1 MSDAE
6 AQNVPEAVAVI
17 GMAGRFPG
25 AKNVS
30 EFWLNLKNGVESITH
45 FTDQELDYAGSE
57 DASLRSDADY
67 VKARPILEDVEMFDA
82 AFFGIH
88 PKEAK
93 MMDPQ
98 QRFFLECAWESL
110 ENAGYDPERYVDSI
124 GVYAG
129 LSMNT
134 YLLSNLCADRNFI
147 EEFVGAYQVGGY
159 HTMMGN
165 EKDFLSTRVS
175 YKLNLKG
182 PSITVQ
188 SACSTSLVAICQACL
203 SLLNYQCDMALAGGV
218 SITFPQKRG
227 YLYQEGGM
235 VSPDGHCRA
244 FDANA
249 QGTIFGSGVG
259 VVTLKR
265 LSDAIADGDHIYAII
280 KGSALNNDGSM
291 KVGYTAPSVDRQ
303 AEVIAMAQA
312 VAGVDAETIS
322 YIEAHGTGTPLG
334 DPIEIAALTQ
344 AFRAST
350 DAKGFCA
357 VGSAKTNVGHLEVAA
372 GVTGLIKAALSL
384 KHGQLPPTLHF
395 ERPNPKIDFA
405 NSPFY
410 VNTKLTEW
418 KTGATPRRAGVS
430 AFGVGGTNA
439 HVVLEEAPPDET
451 PAPSRPWQLLLLSA
465 KTSTALESATAD
477 LVEHFKQRPELNLS
491 DAAHTLQVGRRRFD
505 HRRMLVCRDQHD
517 ASSTLE
523 TPNAKRVFTKSQE
536 SKSLSVVFMFPGQG
550 AQHTRMGIELYQVE
564 PEFREQVDL
573 CCELL
578 KPLLGLDLRDVLYP
592 IDEKIEEA
600 SELLNQTWITQP
612 ALFVIEYAL
621 AKLWQKWGVNPQ
633 AMIGHSLGE
642 YVAACLAGVISLED
656 VLGLLAARGRLIQQ
670 LPTGSMLA
678 VRLPEREVSSLLGEN
693 LSIAAINAPSLCV
706 VSGPTDHVKSLQDR
720 IAAKGIACRPLNAS
734 HAYHSAMM
742 DPILSEFTALIGK
755 VSFKPPQIPFISGV
769 TGNWITAAQAIDPSY
784 WVAQLRQTV
793 RFTDGINEL
802 LKEPGRVLL
811 EVGPGQTLSGL
822 AKQCASKG
830 TAESVFSSLS
840 HAQGK
845 EQDVASM
852 LNALGRLWLSGAQV
866 DWAGFYADERRRRID
881 LPTYPFERQRFW
893 VEPVKSVGEGMPCTA
908 DELKKSVKAESS
920 PPLLIVPTS
929 EITTKE
935 RSLMSQPENTIIN
948 TDLKHKIIST
958 LKTLLKNL
966 SGIDLDEMDASE
978 TFLEMGFDSLFLTQ
992 ASLTIQNEFGMKISF
1007 RQLLDEFSTLES
1019 LAVHIEENL
1028 PTDHSFAK
1036 TTAVEQ
1042 TTIPTSHIAPQLST
1056 PALGDNNEQLVYDG
1070 TVINTTSAIIGMSV
1084 VPASADILERVVAQ
1098 QLQVMSQQL
1107 AMLQNGRQ
1115 VQELMP
1121 HAAHVVRHGM
1131 PTGNGS
1137 GHGGAH
1143 QKELAAIPSN
1153 GSNDS
1158 AVKDDAAKLEFK
1170 SFGTY
1175 KPIGKK
1181 SDKELTPR
1189 QQAYLDNF
1197 IEGYV
1202 ERTRESK
1209 QLTQAHRA
1217 HLADP
1222 RVVAGFRPQWKE
1234 MVYQIIVERSRGS
1247 RLWDVDGNE
1256 YVDLLNGFG
1265 LNLFGHSPAFI
1276 TEAVRG
1282 QLAEG
1287 VEIGPQT
1294 PLAGQVAELISELTG
1309 MERVT
1314 FCNTGSEAVMAA
1326 LRLARTVTGRH
1337 KVALFAGAYHG
1348 NTDEVLVRAGSGG
1361 GKLHTNPGAP
1371 GIPQQNV
1378 GNVLV
1383 LDYGTDESL
1392 EILKAQMH
1400 ELAAVLVEPVQTRHP
1415 DLQPVAFLKE
1425 LRRLTEQA
1433 GTALIFDE
1441 VVTGFRTH
1449 LGGAQAL
1456 FGIRADMATYGK
1468 VVGGGMP
1475 IGIVAGSP
1483 AFMDALDGG
1492 AWNYGDQ
1499 SVPEAGV
1506 TFFAGTFTRHPVAL
1520 AAALAVLKHLKA
1532 SGPELQ
1538 RRLNEKTTELVK
1550 ALNELFEQHH
1560 VPTRIQH
1567 FASIFYFSFPVEEKW
1582 ASLLYY
1588 HLRRKGVHVLD
1599 GFPCFL
1605 TTAHTDEDFEFIIR
1619 AFTESVQEMQDA
1631 GFFPES
1637 PRPSRNRLTTLD
1649 VNGNGSLGH
1658 PPAPST
1664 TPAGNVMVGAHSG
1677 DANGNGNEH
1686 RVSEVPLTAA
1696 QKEIWFATQ
1705 MSDASSCAFN
1715 DAVHV
1720 KIHGALNVEAMRRA
1734 IQAIVNR
1741 HDALRTTFKSSGEYQ
1756 QSSPHQLIEVQLVDM
1771 STLRDDERA
1780 AELAKIHEREAHQP
1794 FDLMDGPLVRANLV
1808 KLEKDEY
1815 FLILMAHHI
1824 VCDGWSF
1831 AILLQELGELYSSE
1845 CKGLPHQLSKPM
1857 QFSEYATWHAE
1868 QQQTLEVTAAESYWL
1883 GQFADSLP
1891 FLELPTDRPRPTT
1904 KTYNGATVNVVID
1917 AALYHDLKRV
1927 GAKKGCT
1934 SFTTM
1939 LAGFEVLLHRLTGQ
1953 EDFAVGI
1960 FAAGQSSVGRDDL
1973 VGHCANML
1981 PLRNAV
1987 PADATFAEHLLS
1999 LKKKVLSAYEHQN
2012 YTYGSLLEKLALRND
2027 ASRTPPISVTFN
2039 IDRAGFK
2046 GLDFFGL
2053 KVEVDAPQKSFVN
2066 FDLDFNIVETDSGL
2080 VLDCHYSTDLF
2091 DAETIRRLLNQYE
2104 NLLRGIVANPEAR
2117 ISDLP
2122 LLASAE
2128 RHKMLVV
2135 WNDTLSNYPR
2145 NKCLHQLIE
2154 EQAARTPDAVAVTC
2168 DGEHMTY
2175 GELNRRAN
2183 QLARHLRAWGV
2194 GHGALVG
2201 ILVERSAVMLVGLLG
2216 ILKAGGAYVP
2226 MDPAYPQERLAFML
2240 EDAGVK
2246 VLITQSSLRE
2256 RIPTHGI
2263 KMLCLDSDWASVA
2276 GESAESINTDVA
2288 SVNTAYVIYTS
2299 GSTGKPKGVQIAHR
2313 AVVNFLISM
2322 LERPGL
2328 SNRDV
2333 LLAVTTLSFDIAGL
2347 ELYLPLTTGA
2357 RVVIASREA
2366 AADGHQLLELM
2377 NESGAT
2383 VLQATPVT
2391 WRLLLEAGW
2400 QGDARLKMLCGGEAL
2415 PTELAEELLPRG
2427 AELWNLYGPTETTI
2441 WSTVEQVEAAGP
2453 VLVGRPIANTQVY
2466 IVDRQ
2471 LNPVPLGVP
2480 GELLIGGDGL
2490 ARGYLN
2496 RPELTAEK
2504 FICSAWSENRGARL
2518 YRTGDLARYT
2528 ADGKVEILGRI
2539 DQQVKLRGHRIELG
2553 EIEAQL
2559 NRQPSVRQSVVVV
2572 REDVPGDKRLVAYVV
2587 PNGDAQGA
2595 AAQRAED
2602 GVGVTR
2608 WQAQWEMLYNTAI
2621 DETADAKLSSP
2632 DLDATIAGWTGLDDA
2647 EEHTREWIEQTVERI
2662 LAMRP
2667 KRVLEIGC
2675 GTGQLLL
2682 RIAPQCEQYC
2692 GTDFSAAALRNL
2704 EELVRRPGNELP
2716 QVSLFERTADNF
2728 EGVGAE
2734 AFDTVIINS
2743 VVQYFPHIEY
2753 LVRVLEGAVRAV
2765 KPGGRIF
2772 LGDVQSFAL
2781 LETYHA
2787 SAQLERAASALSTT
2801 QLMQNVRH
2809 RVAEENELVID
2820 PAFFHALRERLPQ
2833 INHVDIQLRRGRL
2846 QNETTKFHY
2855 DVILSTGVEHK
2866 DTAVRVWLDWKEE
2879 ELSLG
2884 ALRHILGENR
2894 FESFGITRVPNA
2906 RLQKEVKT
2914 LELLTRSDRPQTV
2927 GELREELTTLPEGF
2941 DPENLWAL
2949 GKELSYAIKIK
2960 WSGSGTSGH
2969 FDVLLKRRTE
2979 GESDEDLDSGPFFTE
2994 ELVELKPLSHY
3005 ANNPAQA
3012 TTAPGLV
3019 TELCSSLREKLPEY
3033 MVPSAFV
3040 VLDALPLT
3048 PNGKLDRRA
3057 LPPPDYIS
3065 ASSDKAFVAPRNLQE
3080 QMLADIWAKVLR
3092 LGRVSIHDSIF
3103 DLGGDSLLIF
3113 QITTRANQAGL
3124 QVTPKQFFQHRTIA
3138 GLAQAFAVDST
3149 EYSEPKLQPS
3159 IIAAMSRDARRMK
3172 RSSLQ
3177 SHGGLA

>member
-1 MSDAE
+1 
-6 AQNVPEAVAVI
+6 
-17 GMAGRFPG
+17 
-25 AKNVS
+25 
-30 EFWLNLKNGVESITH
+30 
-45 FTDQELDYAGSE
+45 
-57 DASLRSDADY
+57 
-67 VKARPILEDVEMFDA
+67 
-82 AFFGIH
+82 
-88 PKEAK
+88 
-93 MMDPQ
+93 
-98 QRFFLECAWESL
+98 
-110 ENAGYDPERYVDSI
+110 
-124 GVYAG
+124 
-129 LSMNT
+129 MNT

-147 EEFVGAYQVGGY
+147 EEFVGSYQVGGY

-203 SLLNYQCDMALAGGV
+203 GLLNYQCDMALAGGV

-244 FDANA
+244 FDAKA

-265 LSDAIADGDHIYAII
+265 LSEAIADGDHIYAVI

-291 KVGYTAPSVDRQ
+291 KVGYTAPSVERQ

-418 KTGATPRRAGVS
+418 KAGATPRRAGVS

-451 PAPSRPWQLLLLSA
+451 PRPSRPWQLLLLSA
-465 KTSTALESATAD
+465 RTSTALENTTAN
-477 LVEHFKQRPELNLS
+477 LVEHFKQRLELNLS

-505 HRRMLVCRDQHD
+505 HRRMLVCRDLHD

-523 TPNAKRVFTKSQE
+523 TPNAKRVFTKSHE
-536 SKSLSVVFMFPGQG
+536 SKSLPVVFMFPGQG

-564 PEFREQVDL
+564 SEFREQVDL

-578 KPLLGLDLRDVLYP
+578 KPHLGLDLRDVLYP
-592 IDEKIEEA
+592 TNEKIEEA
-600 SELLNQTWITQP
+600 GRLLDQTWITQP

-621 AKLWQKWGVNPQ
+621 AKLWLKWGVNPQ

-642 YVAACLAGVISLED
+642 YVAACLAGVFSLGDALE
-656 VLGLLAARGRLIQQ
+656 LLAARGRLIQQ
-670 LPTGSMLA
+670 LPNGSMLA

-693 LSIAAINAPSLCV
+693 LSVAAINAPSLCV

-720 IAAKGIACRPLNAS
+720 LAEMGVAGRPLNTS
-734 HAYHSAMM
+734 HAFHSAMM
-742 DPILSEFTALIGK
+742 DPILSEFAALAGK
-755 VSFKPPQIPFISGV
+755 VSLRPPQIPFISGV
-769 TGNWITAAQAIDPSY
+769 TGNWITAAQATDPNY

-822 AKQCASKG
+822 AKQCASKD

-840 HAQGK
+840 RAQS
-845 EQDVASM
+845 EEHDVASM

-866 DWAGFYADERRRRID
+866 DWSGFYADERRRRID
-881 LPTYPFERQRFW
+881 LPTYPFERKRFW
-893 VEPVKSVGEGMPCTA
+893 VEPVKSVGEGMPPAA
-908 DELKKSVKAESS
+908 DELEKSVKAESS
-920 PPLLIVPTS
+920 LPLLIVPTS
-929 EITTKE
+929 ELTTEE

-948 TDLKHKIIST
+948 TDLTHKIIST
-958 LKTLLKNL
+958 LKTLLRDL
-966 SGIDLDEMDASE
+966 SGIDLDEMDVSE

-992 ASLTIQNEFGMKISF
+992 ASLTIQNEFGVKISF
-1007 RQLLDEFSTLES
+1007 RQLLDEFSTLKA
-1019 LAVHIEENL
+1019 LATHLEENL
-1028 PTDHSFAK
+1028 STERSFAK

-1042 TTIPTSHIAPQLST
+1042 TTIPTGHIAPQLSNAA
-1056 PALGDNNEQLVYDG
+1056 PGNNNEQLVYDD
-1070 TVINTTSAIIGMSV
+1070 TAINTTSAINVMTA
-1084 VPASADILERVVAQ
+1084 VPASADFLERVVAQ
-1098 QLQVMSQQL
+1098 QLQVMSQLMSQQL

-1115 VQELMP
+1115 VQGLMP
-1121 HAAHVVRHGM
+1121 HAAPVVRQCA

-1137 GHGGAH
+1137 GHGVAH
-1143 QKELAAIPSN
+1143 HNELAAIPSN
-1153 GSNDS
+1153 GPNGN
-1158 AVKDDAAKLEFK
+1158 AVKDDPDMLKFK
-1170 SFGTY
+1170 PFGPY
-1175 KPIGKK
+1175 KPIEKK

-1222 RVVAGFRPQWKE
+1222 RVVAGFRAQWKE

-1348 NTDEVLVRAGSGG
+1348 NTDEVLVRAGTGG
-1361 GKLHTNPGAP
+1361 GKPRTNPGAP
-1371 GIPQQNV
+1371 GIPPQNV

-1425 LRRLTEQA
+1425 LRLVTEQA

-1456 FGIRADMATYGK
+1456 FGIRADIATYGK

-1475 IGIVAGSP
+1475 IGIVAGSST
-1483 AFMDALDGG
+1483 FMDALDGG

-1567 FASIFYFSFPVEEKW
+1567 FASIFYFSFPVEERW

-1637 PRPSRNRLTTLD
+1637 PRPSGNGNNLTTHD

-1658 PPAPST
+1658 PPAPSIV
-1664 TPAGNVMVGAHSG
+1664 PAGNLIAGVLSV
-1677 DANGNGNEH
+1677 DANENSNGQ
-1686 RVSEVPLTAA
+1686 RVSGVPLTAA

-1705 MSDASSCAFN
+1705 MSDAASCSFN
-1715 DAVHV
+1715 DAVNV
-1720 KIHGALNVEAMRRA
+1720 KIHGALDVEAMRRA
-1734 IQAIVNR
+1734 IQTIINR
-1741 HDALRTTFKSSGEYQ
+1741 HDALRTTFNSSGDHQ
-1756 QSSPHQLIEVQLVDM
+1756 QASPHLLIEVPLADV
-1771 STLRDDERA
+1771 STLRGDERA
-1780 AELAKIHEREAHQP
+1780 TELEKIHEREAHQP
-1794 FDLMDGPLVRANLV
+1794 FDLINGPLVRACLV
-1808 KLEKDEY
+1808 KLEKEAY
-1815 FLILMAHHI
+1815 FLILMVHHI

-1831 AILLQELGELYSSE
+1831 AVLLQELSELYSSK

-1857 QFSEYATWHAE
+1857 QFSEYATWQAE
-1868 QQQTLEVTAAESYWL
+1868 QQQTPEVTAAESYWL
-1883 GQFADSLP
+1883 GQLADSLP
-1891 FLELPTDRPRPTT
+1891 LLELPTDRPRPAT
-1904 KTYNGATVNVVID
+1904 KTYNGATMNVVID
-1917 AALYHDLKRV
+1917 AALYHELKRV

-1960 FAAGQSSVGRDDL
+1960 FAAGQSSIGRDDL

-2012 YTYGSLLEKLALRND
+2012 YTYGSLLEKLAVRND
-2027 ASRTPPISVTFN
+2027 ASWTPPISVTFN

-2053 KVEVDAPQKSFVN
+2053 KVDVDAPPKSFVN

-2080 VLDCHYSTDLF
+2080 VLDCHYSTDIF
-2091 DAETIRRLLNQYE
+2091 DAETIRRLLHQYE

-2122 LLASAE
+2122 LLSSAE
-2128 RHKMLVV
+2128 RHNMLVE
-2135 WNDTLSNYPR
+2135 WNDTLSDYPR

-2168 DGEHMTY
+2168 NGEHLTY
-2175 GELNRRAN
+2175 GDLNRRAN
-2183 QLARHLRAWGV
+2183 QLARHLRARGV
-2194 GHGALVG
+2194 GPGALVG

-2216 ILKAGGAYVP
+2216 IFKAGGAYVP
-2226 MDPAYPQERLAFML
+2226 MDPAYPQERLSYML

-2246 VLITQSSLRE
+2246 VLL
-2256 RIPTHGI
+2256 
-2263 KMLCLDSDWASVA
+2263 
-2276 GESAESINTDVA
+2276 
-2288 SVNTAYVIYTS
+2288 
-2299 GSTGKPKGVQIAHR
+2299 
-2313 AVVNFLISM
+2313 
-2322 LERPGL
+2322 
-2328 SNRDV
+2328 
-2333 LLAVTTLSFDIAGL
+2333 
-2347 ELYLPLTTGA
+2347 
-2357 RVVIASREA
+2357 
-2366 AADGHQLLELM
+2366 
-2377 NESGAT
+2377 
-2383 VLQATPVT
+2383 
-2391 WRLLLEAGW
+2391 
-2400 QGDARLKMLCGGEAL
+2400 
-2415 PTELAEELLPRG
+2415 
-2427 AELWNLYGPTETTI
+2427 
-2441 WSTVEQVEAAGP
+2441 
-2453 VLVGRPIANTQVY
+2453 
-2466 IVDRQ
+2466 
-2471 LNPVPLGVP
+2471 
-2480 GELLIGGDGL
+2480 
-2490 ARGYLN
+2490 
-2496 RPELTAEK
+2496 
-2504 FICSAWSENRGARL
+2504 
-2518 YRTGDLARYT
+2518 
-2528 ADGKVEILGRI
+2528 
-2539 DQQVKLRGHRIELG
+2539 
-2553 EIEAQL
+2553 
-2559 NRQPSVRQSVVVV
+2559 
-2572 REDVPGDKRLVAYVV
+2572 
-2587 PNGDAQGA
+2587 
-2595 AAQRAED
+2595 
-2602 GVGVTR
+2602 
-2608 WQAQWEMLYNTAI
+2608 
-2621 DETADAKLSSP
+2621 
-2632 DLDATIAGWTGLDDA
+2632 
-2647 EEHTREWIEQTVERI
+2647 
-2662 LAMRP
+2662 
-2667 KRVLEIGC
+2667 
-2675 GTGQLLL
+2675 
-2682 RIAPQCEQYC
+2682 
-2692 GTDFSAAALRNL
+2692 
-2704 EELVRRPGNELP
+2704 
-2716 QVSLFERTADNF
+2716 
-2728 EGVGAE
+2728 
-2734 AFDTVIINS
+2734 
-2743 VVQYFPHIEY
+2743 
-2753 LVRVLEGAVRAV
+2753 
-2765 KPGGRIF
+2765 
-2772 LGDVQSFAL
+2772 
-2781 LETYHA
+2781 
-2787 SAQLERAASALSTT
+2787 
-2801 QLMQNVRH
+2801 
-2809 RVAEENELVID
+2809 
-2820 PAFFHALRERLPQ
+2820 
-2833 INHVDIQLRRGRL
+2833 
-2846 QNETTKFHY
+2846 
-2855 DVILSTGVEHK
+2855 
-2866 DTAVRVWLDWKEE
+2866 
-2879 ELSLG
+2879 
-2884 ALRHILGENR
+2884 
-2894 FESFGITRVPNA
+2894 
-2906 RLQKEVKT
+2906 
-2914 LELLTRSDRPQTV
+2914 
-2927 GELREELTTLPEGF
+2927 
-2941 DPENLWAL
+2941 
-2949 GKELSYAIKIK
+2949 
-2960 WSGSGTSGH
+2960 
-2969 FDVLLKRRTE
+2969 
-2979 GESDEDLDSGPFFTE
+2979 
-2994 ELVELKPLSHY
+2994 
-3005 ANNPAQA
+3005 
-3012 TTAPGLV
+3012 
-3019 TELCSSLREKLPEY
+3019 
-3033 MVPSAFV
+3033 
-3040 VLDALPLT
+3040 
-3048 PNGKLDRRA
+3048 
-3057 LPPPDYIS
+3057 
-3065 ASSDKAFVAPRNLQE
+3065 
-3080 QMLADIWAKVLR
+3080 
-3092 LGRVSIHDSIF
+3092 
-3103 DLGGDSLLIF
+3103 
-3113 QITTRANQAGL
+3113 
-3124 QVTPKQFFQHRTIA
+3124 
-3138 GLAQAFAVDST
+3138 
-3149 EYSEPKLQPS
+3149 
-3159 IIAAMSRDARRMK
+3159 
-3172 RSSLQ
+3172 
-3177 SHGGLA
+3177 